1 MAKSAGG
8 VRAGKAYVELGVR
21 NTMSQGLRDAEKRL
35 KLFGERVK
43 EIGSSIAMAGAAMAA
58 FGGAIVAAATAS
70 VAAFA
75 KIAGDFSDLAAQT
88 GLSVEL
94 MSELETALKDAGTSA
109 ADFAASV
116 VKLRKNIFEAST
128 GSTSLVEA
136 LDALGLKAE
145 DLIDLS
151 ADEQFLR
158 VADALSKMRN
168 PTERMALAMQ
178 LFGKS
183 AFKMLPILEAG
194 ADGIEAFR
202 EKARQMGFSLS
213 GETANAADT
222 LGTNLEI
229 LKDQFGRLAVSIGE
243 ALLPAASAFVGI
255 MQASVGRVIDFIR
268 SNTGLVTGVVA
279 AGAAIL
285 ALGTAVGILGGVVV
299 FAAAVI
305 AATGTVLGA
314 LATVIGALLSPIG
327 LIIAGLATVAG
338 LALWATGV
346 FGDLWDIGVE
356 SADRVATAWDG
367 VTDAIAAGDW
377 ALAGEIALKALEVA
391 MREGF
396 ENIVSRIVAPF
407 METVTNLIRSLVP
420 VANSVLGG
428 LLGGAGGLGLDAVL
442 REIEAVNELAKRGFV
457 DFGGGRAA
465 DELEELRQKAK
476 DARREVE
483 GRTPRSLPLDVDAPD
498 IVAPALVAPAL
509 EAPAVDAPSV
519 PEMES
524 IQQEIATR
532 MSAMGGFNA
541 AALGGMFGGPDE
553 MVEQQ
558 KKANDFLAKLL
569 EQGKKAREGL
579 VWS

>member
-1 MAKSAGG
+1 MSKSAGG
-8 VRAGKAYVELGVR
+8 IRAGKAYVELGVR

-128 GSTSLVEA
+128 GSTSMVEA

-168 PTERMALAMQ
+168 PTERMALALQ

-183 AFKMLPILEAG
+183 AFKMLPVLEAG

-255 MQASVGRVIDFIR
+255 MQASVGRVIEFIR
-268 SNTGLVTGVVA
+268 NNTGLVTGVVA

-299 FAAAVI
+299 FVGAAI

-327 LIIAGLATVAG
+327 LIIAALTTVAG

-356 SADRVATAWDG
+356 SADRVATAWEG

-377 ALAGEIALKALEVA
+377 ALAGEVALKALEVA
-391 MREGF
+391 MRTGF
-396 ENIVSRIVAPF
+396 EDIVTKIVSPF
-407 METVTNLIRSLVP
+407 VETV
-420 VANSVLGG
+420 AG
-428 LLGGAGGLGLDAVL
+428 LLKNLPGTGAFWTQIEAAAQAGGAGL
-442 REIEAVNELAKRGFV
+442 F
-457 DFGGGRAA
+457 DFGGDEANR
-465 DELEELRQKAK
+465 ELEELKRRAK
-476 DARREVE
+476 EARREVE
-483 GRTPRSLPLDVDAPD
+483 GRSPRSLPLDVDAPD
-498 IVAPALVAPAL
+498 IVAPAL
-509 EAPAVDAPSV
+509 EAPAVEAPSV

>member
-1 MAKSAGG
+1 MAKGSGAI
-8 VRAGKAYVELGVR
+8 RAGKAYVELGV
-21 NTMSQGLRDAEKRL
+21 NDKFTEGLRGAEKRL
-35 KLFGERVK
+35 RAFGDRVNQVGAS
-43 EIGSSIAMAGAAMAA
+43 IGMAGAAMAA
-58 FGGAIVAAATAS
+58 FGGAIVAAATES

-109 ADFAASV
+109 ADFGASV

-128 GSTSLVEA
+128 GSEGMVDA
-136 LDALGLKAE
+136 LGALGLKAE
-145 DLIDLS
+145 DLINLS

-158 VADALSKMRN
+158 VADALSKMQN
-168 PTERMALAMQ
+168 PTERMALALQ

-183 AFKMLPILEAG
+183 AFKMLPVLEAG

-222 LGTNLEI
+222 LGTNLEV
-229 LKDQFGRLAVSIGE
+229 LGDQFGRVAVAIGE

-255 MQASVGRVIDFIR
+255 MQAAVGRVIEFIR
-268 SNTGLVTGVVA
+268 NNTGLVTGVVA
-279 AGAAIL
+279 AGAGIL
-285 ALGTAVGILGGVVV
+285 ALGTAIGG
-299 FAAAVI
+299 
-305 AATGTVLGA
+305 LGA
-314 LATVIGALLSPIG
+314 VVIVVGAAITGLATIAGMLATVFAALLSPIG
-327 LIIAGLATVAG
+327 LIIAALTTVAG

-346 FGDLWDIGVE
+346 FGDLWDVGVE
-356 SADRVATAWDG
+356 SADRVSTAWEG

-377 ALAGEIALKALEVA
+377 ALAGEVAMKALEVA
-391 MREGF
+391 MRKGF
-396 ENIVSRIVAPF
+396 EDIVTKIVSPF
-407 METVTNLIRSLVP
+407 VETV
-420 VANSVLGG
+420 AG
-428 LLGGAGGLGLDAVL
+428 LLKNLPGTGALFAQIEMAAQAGGAGL
-442 REIEAVNELAKRGFV
+442 F
-457 DFGGGRAA
+457 DFGGDEANREL
-465 DELEELRQKAK
+465 DELKKKAK
-476 DARREVE
+476 EARREVE

-498 IVAPALVAPAL
+498 IVAPALA
-509 EAPAVDAPSV
+509 APAVEAPSV

-558 KKANDFLAKLL
+558 KRSNDFLAKLL
-569 EQGKKAREGL
+569 EQGKKNRDAL

>member
-8 VRAGKAYVELGVR
+8 IRAGKAYVELGVR
-21 NTMSQGLRDAEKRL
+21 NNVSQGLRDAEKRL
-35 KLFGERVK
+35 KLFGEKVK
-43 EIGSSIAMAGAAMAA
+43 EVGSSIAMAGAAMAA

-94 MSELETALKDAGTSA
+94 MSELETALKDAGTSV
-109 ADFAASV
+109 ADFGASV

-158 VADALSKMRN
+158 VADALSKMQN
-168 PTERMALAMQ
+168 PTERMAIALQ

-183 AFKMLPILEAG
+183 AFKMLPVLEAG

-222 LGTNLEI
+222 LGTNIEI
-229 LKDQFGRLAVSIGE
+229 LQDQFGRLAVSIGE

-255 MQASVGRVIDFIR
+255 MQAAVGRVIEFIR
-268 SNTGLVTGVVA
+268 NNTGLVTGVVA

-299 FAAAVI
+299 FVGAAI

-327 LIIAGLATVAG
+327 LIIAALTTVAG

-377 ALAGEIALKALEVA
+377 ALAGEVALKALEVA
-391 MREGF
+391 MRKGF
-396 ENIVSRIVAPF
+396 EDIVSKIVSPF
-407 METVTNLIRSLVP
+407 VETVASLLKNLPGTGAFWTQIE
-420 VANSVLGG
+420 AAAQA
-428 LLGGAGGLGLDAVL
+428 GGAGL
-442 REIEAVNELAKRGFV
+442 F
-457 DFGGGRAA
+457 DFGGDEANREL
-465 DELEELRQKAK
+465 DELKKKAK
-476 DARREVE
+476 EARREVE

-498 IVAPALVAPAL
+498 IVAPALVAPAV
-509 EAPAVDAPSV
+509 EAPSV